1 MKTIPLPNRADELA
15 IYEGIKK
22 WFSAAYDRTSGEIE
36 DNSTIPTSCCWSWM
50 QLDSLLKDASNG
62 RCSIF
67 SIRES
72 CQTFSSDFRPAITI
86 TEVLECFLCEVVSGA
101 SVGEDQHELWWETL
115 VDTAARIYNISK
127 AEAPKFDLRTGGDY
141 QLRRLNLAFCKATG
155 VGGFDFSRYVG
166 DCDAHTVMRARDLLS
181 VIAQAL
187 EEGRLS
193 PGALVSKT

>member
-1 MKTIPLPNRADELA
+1 MRTIPLPNRADERA

-36 DNSTIPTSCCWSWM
+36 YDSTIPTSWCWSWM

-62 RCSIF
+62 KCSIF

-72 CQTFSSDFRPAITI
+72 CQTFSSDFRPAIAI
-86 TEVLECFLCEVVSGA
+86 TEVLGCFYCDVVSGA
-101 SVGEDQHELWWETL
+101 PVGEDQHELWRETL
-115 VDTAARIYNISK
+115 VDTAARVYNISK

-141 QLRRLNLAFCKATG
+141 QLKQLNLAFCKATG

-166 DCDAHTVMRARDLLS
+166 DCDAHPVMRARDLMDA
-181 VIAQAL
+181 IARAL
-187 EEGRLS
+187 EEERRNPVKL
-193 PGALVSKT
+193 